1 MNYALYDRPLTPQA
15 KDASTRHLRPWTEAS
30 GEGTMNR
37 RDFLAAGMAALA
49 GSAAAQSSKKKPN
62 FIVIF
67 ADDLGYG
74 DLACYGSRTNQ
85 SPHLDRMAKEGV
97 RFTDCY
103 VPMPFCAPSRASLL
117 TGRYPFRHGITGNP
131 APDSGINDI
140 GLAQKEVTI
149 AEALKPLGYASIC
162 IGKWHLGHKPEFLPR
177 TQGFDEYYGILYSN
191 DMRPVQIVH
200 NEKVAQYPVVQ
211 SNLTRDYTEKAIAFI
226 EKNHDKPFFLYLPHA
241 MPHKPLAASEDFYT
255 PDTPSDLYADV
266 IRELDWSVGQ
276 ILEKV
281 KHLGLDNDTLVLF
294 LSDNGPWFGGST
306 AGLRGMKGATWDG
319 GIRVPLIARWP
330 GRIPAGRVN
339 REVCSSVD
347 LFPTLCA
354 LAGAKPPAQ
363 TKIDGLDIFPLMTS
377 DTAKS
382 PHEAIF
388 AMSGPELHVVR
399 SGKWK
404 LHVRVPAPGFQR
416 LDDAA
421 AAKWVDPRGPD
432 GVTLIAQFEQ
442 ARPNQYPG
450 AVAGD
455 APKPMM
461 LFDMEADPAETRDIS
476 ADHPDVVQRLQKL
489 FEKINADAPKA
500 GPPERHGAGG
510 VRRLTGGQLR
520 YDRLPKPRSLEGKQ

>member
-1 MNYALYDRPLTPQA
+1 
-15 KDASTRHLRPWTEAS
+15 
-30 GEGTMNR
+30 MNR
-37 RDFLAAGMAALA
+37 RQFLAGGMASLA
-49 GSAAAQSSKKKPN
+49 GGLLSGQQSRKPPN

-74 DLACYGSRTNQ
+74 DLACYGSKTNET
-85 SPHLDRMAKEGV
+85 PHLDRMAKEGV
-97 RFTDCY
+97 RFTDFY

-131 APDSGINDI
+131 APDSGINDM

-211 SNLTRDYTEKAIAFI
+211 GNLTRDYTERATSFI
-226 EKNHDKPFFLYLPHA
+226 EKNRDRPFLLYLPHA
-241 MPHKPLAASEDFYT
+241 MPHKPLAASEEFYT
-255 PDTPSDLYADV
+255 PQTPDNLYSDV

-281 KHLGLDNDTLVLF
+281 KTLGLDNNTLVLF

-306 AGLRGMKGATWDG
+306 SGLRGMKGATWDG

-330 GRIPAGRVN
+330 GRIPAGRVTK
-339 REVCSSVD
+339 EVASSID
-347 LFPTLCA
+347 LFPTICK
-354 LAGAKPPAQ
+354 LAGASLPERTP
-363 TKIDGLDIFPLMTS
+363 IDGLDIFPLMSS
-377 DTAKS
+377 DKARS
-382 PHEAIF
+382 PHDAIF
-388 AMSGPELHVVR
+388 AMSGPELRVVR

-404 LHVRVPAPGFQR
+404 LHVRVPAPGFQKM
-416 LDDAA
+416 DDAA

-432 GVTLIAQFEQ
+432 GVTIIAQIEQ

-450 AVAGD
+450 AFAGD
-455 APKPMM
+455 PAKPMM
-461 LFDMEADPAETRDIS
+461 LFDMEADPAEQRDVS
-476 ADHPDVVQRLQKL
+476 DAHPDVVEKLRKL
-489 FEKINADAPKA
+489 FDKVNAEVTKT

-510 VRRLTGGQLR
+510 VRRLKGGDLR
-520 YDRLPKPRSLEGKQ
+520 YDLEPQPQSSGGKRK

>member
-1 MNYALYDRPLTPQA
+1 MISSSCRKLSGYRRYHRTHRTMISASKCRPLNSAGRFRLMQA
-15 KDASTRHLRPWTEAS
+15 EAY
-30 GEGTMNR
+30 
-37 RDFLAAGMAALA
+37 
-49 GSAAAQSSKKKPN
+49 Q
-62 FIVIF
+62 
-67 ADDLGYG
+67 
-74 DLACYGSRTNQ
+74 
-85 SPHLDRMAKEGV
+85 
-97 RFTDCY
+97 
-103 VPMPFCAPSRASLL
+103 
-117 TGRYPFRHGITGNP
+117 TGRT
-131 APDSGINDI
+131 
-140 GLAQKEVTI
+140 
-149 AEALKPLGYASIC
+149 PLQ
-162 IGKWHLGHKPEFLPR
+162 H
-177 TQGFDEYYGILYSN
+177 IL
-191 DMRPVQIVH
+191 
-200 NEKVAQYPVVQ
+200 
-211 SNLTRDYTEKAIAFI
+211 
-226 EKNHDKPFFLYLPHA
+226 
-241 MPHKPLAASEDFYT
+241 
-255 PDTPSDLYADV
+255 
-266 IRELDWSVGQ
+266 
-276 ILEKV
+276 LEKV

-306 AGLRGMKGATWDG
+306 AGLRGMKVATWDG

-450 AVAGD
+450 AMAGD

-476 ADHPDVVQRLQKL
+476 ADHPDVVQRLEEL
-489 FEKINADAPKA
+489 FEKVNAEALRPDAGATRSGRCAQVDRWPVCDTIVYQSRDRWRENSNVTHYPA
-500 GPPERHGAGG
+500 NCPVRIERPRAGG
-510 VRRLTGGQLR
+510 KWDYRRNC
-520 YDRLPKPRSLEGKQ
+520 Y